1 MTNLLQPDLAQRA
14 QASELVRRSFT
25 IEEFE
30 FRDDSDTGGWTF
42 EGVASIVDFPYPVR
56 DKFGTYNET
65 IQAGAFDRTL
75 NDPKAHVSLFVN
87 HQRDS
92 IALSSRDAGMQIT
105 ANPHLRVR
113 AALNPKRPDVQNVR
127 YAIEDRVLTEMS
139 IGFTPVK
146 ARDKWNADYTEVVR
160 TQVALR
166 EVSIVDRGAN
176 IGGTEANMRAFAD
189 FIDSLVD
196 VDMDEA
202 DVRRAIAYFE
212 SRLAGDTVAEPEPE
226 NPFAEQ
232 VRQLLDRNAKRQYE
246 RLSFVA

>member
-1 MTNLLQPDLAQRA
+1 METLLQPDLALRA
-14 QASELVRRSFT
+14 QSSELVRRSYT

-42 EGVASIVDFPYPVR
+42 EGVASVVDFPYPVR
-56 DKFGTYNET
+56 DKFGTYTET

-75 NDPKAHVSLFVN
+75 NDAKAHVSLFVN

-146 ARDKWNADYTEVVR
+146 ARDKWSADYSDVVR

-176 IGGTEANMRAFAD
+176 TGGTEANMRSFED
-189 FIDSLVD
+189 FMASLSD
-196 VDMDEA
+196 VDMDQAEL
-202 DVRRAIAYFE
+202 RRAIAYFE
-212 SRLAGDTVAEPEPE
+212 SRLDGDPDPVVEDDPI
-226 NPFAEQ
+226 AEQ
-232 VRQLLDRNAKRQYE
+232 VRQLLDRNARRQYE